1 MSQSPFKFLDAY
13 DQEDVDIFFGRKEA
27 TVQLYN
33 QLHDN
38 DLLLVYGTS
47 GTGKTSLI
55 QCGLSNL
62 FADTDWLPVF
72 IRKGENIIQSLEN
85 ALLKKA
91 RRKDKLEGRSIWEQ
105 IHSVYLDYYTP
116 IYLIFD
122 QFEEIFILGEEEESS
137 NFFWLLSELLEQ
149 ELQCKIILILR
160 EEYLAYLDHY
170 EKIVPSLFA
179 NRFRV
184 EHMRQEQIEE
194 VVRET
199 AASERF
205 RIQLESDELIRQV
218 VENTRN
224 EKGFIDLA
232 NLQVYLDRL
241 YRNDLQRMQKNG
253 KERPVSFDQ
262 ELLRSTGKLADV
274 LSLFLDEQ
282 LHQIDQDLRRKFK
295 VPENSD
301 IPLSIL
307 SELITN
313 QATKHIREVDIIKAD
328 LKHNKNIDPQ
338 HIAFCVQRLIETRIL
353 RELI

>member
-1 MSQSPFKFLDAY
+1 MSKSPFKFLDAY
-13 DQEDVDIFFGRKEA
+13 DQGDSDIFFGRQEA

-33 QLHDN
+33 QIYDN
-38 DLLLVYGTS
+38 DLLLLYGTS

-62 FADTDWLPVF
+62 FADTDWLPLF
-72 IRKGENIIQSLEN
+72 IRKGDNIIQSLE
-85 ALLKKA
+85 ATLLKKA
-91 RRKDKLEGRSIWEQ
+91 RRKDKMNGRSIWEQ

-122 QFEEIFILGEEEESS
+122 QFEELFILGTEEEKS
-137 NFFWLLSELLEQ
+137 NFFWLLSELLEK
-149 ELQCKIILILR
+149 ELHCKIILILR
-160 EEYLAYLDHY
+160 EEYLAYLDRF

-184 EHMRQEQIEE
+184 EHMRQDQIEE
-194 VVRET
+194 VIRET
-199 AASERF
+199 AANERF
-205 RIQLESDELIRQV
+205 QIELESDDLVRQI

-241 YRNDLQRMQKNG
+241 YRNDLRRMEKSG
-253 KERPVSFDQ
+253 GERAVRYDV
-262 ELLRSTGKLADV
+262 ELLKTTGKLADV

-282 LHQIDQDLRRKFK
+282 LHQINQDLKTTYG
-295 VPENSD
+295 VSENQD
-301 IPLSIL
+301 IALSVL
-307 SELITN
+307 AELITN
-313 QATKHIREVDIIKAD
+313 QATKQMREVETIKTD
-328 LKHNKNIDPQ
+328 LAKTKLIDPQ
-338 HIAFCVQRLIETRIL
+338 HVEFCIRRLIETRIL